1 MTSSQPPS
9 SSPPVVG
16 IDLGTTYSCVAIYEN
31 DRVEILAND
40 QGNRTTPSWVAFTD
54 EDVLVGEAAKIQAS
68 SNPENTIC
76 DAKRFIGKSF
86 DDPSVQR
93 DIQHMT
99 CKVVNQNGRPA
110 FQIHY
115 KNEERTL
122 TPEEV
127 SAYVLM
133 KMKDIVEKHCSETVR
148 DVVVTVPAY
157 FTDSQRQSTKDAG
170 RIAGLNV
177 LRILNEPTA
186 SALAYGLDRCKGGEK
201 NILVFDCGGGT
212 HDVSLLTLDEGIFE
226 VKATSGDCHL
236 GGQDIDRTLVDY
248 CLDIFRKNH
257 AFDLSLNKKALRRLY
272 TACES
277 AKRTLST
284 STTAMI
290 EIDSLYNGID
300 FHTVLTRAKFDDLND
315 AVFQRTLAPVTT
327 VLKDAKMSK
336 SDVHDIVLVGGTTR
350 IPKIQKMLR
359 EYFNEKELCTGI
371 NPDEAVAHG
380 AAVQA
385 LILSG
390 RGETSASSLLLLD
403 VTPLTLGIE
412 TSGEVMTP
420 LIPRGTTIPTQ
431 KMQSFSTYSDNQPAA
446 KIKVLEGERPLSKD
460 NNVLGSFDVEGI
472 PPAQRGIPRI
482 DVTYDIDANSMLT
495 VTAKVSNAGIE
506 KTLTIRND
514 QSRLSPEEVERMVR
528 DAETYREEDK
538 RTKEAINARN
548 EYENELYATKSA
560 SPENKERLAYV
571 GEHLAW
577 LHDNT
582 RATTEEYEQRRKM
595 FQDGLPVA

>member
-1 MTSSQPPS
+1 MTSPS
-9 SSPPVVG
+9 SHPPVVG

-76 DAKRFIGKSF
+76 DAKRFIGKPF

-110 FQIHY
+110 FQVRY

-133 KMKDIVEKHCSETVR
+133 KMKEIVEKHCNETIR

-236 GGQDIDRTLVDY
+236 GGQDIDRTLVEY
-248 CLDIFRKNH
+248 CLDAFRKNH
-257 AFDLSLNKKALRRLY
+257 TFDLSPNKKALRRLY
-272 TACES
+272 TACEA

-284 STTAMI
+284 STTARI

-350 IPKIQKMLR
+350 IPKIQRMLR
-359 EYFNEKELCTGI
+359 EYFNDKELCTGI

-390 RGETSASSLLLLD
+390 REDTSASTLLLLD

-538 RTKEAINARN
+538 RTKEAIEARN
-548 EYENELYATKSA
+548 EYENELYATKNA
-560 SPENKERLAYV
+560 SSENKERLAYV
-571 GEHLAW
+571 EEHMAW
-577 LHDNT
+577 LHNNT
-582 RATTEEYEQRRKM
+582 RATTKEYEERRKM
-595 FQDGLPVA
+595 FNDGLPVA